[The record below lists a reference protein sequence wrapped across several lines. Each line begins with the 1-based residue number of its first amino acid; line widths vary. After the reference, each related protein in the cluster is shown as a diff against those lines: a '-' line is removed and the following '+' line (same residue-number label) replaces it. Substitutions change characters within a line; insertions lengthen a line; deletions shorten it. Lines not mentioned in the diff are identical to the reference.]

1 MIPAEAQQIAAAIHA
16 IRPDWPANSL
26 TTFIARNLAERPAR
40 DVMLALVWC
49 AYDPATDSPGRI
61 NQPGPW
67 WDVARLAGAESS
79 RQPERYTPPAP
90 IVAASPERIREIR
103 QQAAAEHARSIAGAE
118 S

>member
-1 MIPAEAQQIAAAIHA
+1 MNRPEAEQIAAAVSI
-16 IRPDWPANSL
+16 IRPDWLQTSL
-26 TTFIARNLAERPAR
+26 VKMLEKHQHRPAR
-40 DVMLALVWC
+40 DVALALIWC

-79 RQPERYTPPAP
+79 RQPERYLPPEP
-90 IVAASPERIREIR
+90 VEAASPERIREIR
-103 QQAAAEHARSIAGAE
+103 AEAAAEHARSIAGAE

>member
-1 MIPAEAQQIAAAIHA
+1 MNRPEAEQISAAVSI
-16 IRPDWPANSL
+16 IRPDWLQTSL
-26 TTFIARNLAERPAR
+26 IKMLEKHQHRPAR

-49 AYDPATDSPGRI
+49 AYDPATDGPGRI

-79 RQPERYTPPAP
+79 RQPERYTPPVP
-90 IVAASPERIREIR
+90 VVAASPERIREIR
-103 QQAAAEHARSIAGAE
+103 QQAAAEHARSITGAE